1 MKGTL
6 FSSDYVIDTNSELRL
21 VEVNTDT
28 GFTTNTFDTRYD
40 FTDLYAIWSTNS
52 ITNVTI
58 IYKEFQENFV
68 EYLQSD
74 IASNATFITSV
85 TLQKER
91 TYDIYPDVVE
101 DSSEKFILRLA
112 YDESAIFDSTYAKS
126 KTKLLNLF
134 HEYTASAMV
143 PEYYASSS
151 AYEADGLLSSSV
163 NDDNHLPDVVI
174 KATWAEMPVQFGFL
188 GVQDGATDAQRYQNL
203 IDTLDLSVFHV
214 EKFHYNEAQ
223 VDNEK
228 VQSIRSYDILYSDS
242 GLQIVNIARYKVES
256 NFTIPQSDEQRFQ
269 EDYSESNVIN
279 TLNVKHSFEFGT
291 NYMQN
296 KKSGIFVS
304 HSMIDSSNNPV
315 LLSDL
320 SVSQSVKGFY
330 IPGLPDGDN
339 LDDFINWTSSGDT
352 LPDGSIISAS
362 QVQSHDTFQSPYNLF
377 AEVNLMNNDQILT
390 SDEFAVLV
398 YNTSSNEIKYEQAG
412 NLTQDHFI
420 ISTDNTL
427 VQVSSSYMAVADH
440 DVWMA
445 DSDIEEIDSYIL
457 SSSVGNYT
465 PIVHNCFVAG
475 TQIRINDDEVKNI
488 EDIAKG
494 DVVISFNLEEDTHE
508 EAIVGD
514 VKKSK
519 STEGVIVTFKD
530 GSKITTTFEHPFYVE
545 GQEWVIAGKLI
556 DGDVCWKFNG
566 TSLLDKHL
574 VNSIEL
580 IEKEITVYNLLS
592 VGDNHNFFAE
602 DILVH
607 NKIGGTCFAAGTE
620 ISLSNGDVKSI
631 EDIIVGDSVLGW
643 DGESI
648 QSSIVTATD
657 HRHTV
662 DSHAD
667 ACKSLGDEPSLY
679 TINDTKIEFTPEHPF
694 LTKEGWKSLVPD
706 PNQEPYVSEQEPK
719 VLKVGDEINKDG
731 EWIKI
736 EDIRIVRSDKDER
749 VYNITVD
756 ELHSYIANGIIVHNK

>member
-6 FSSDYVIDTNSELRL
+6 FSSDYVIDTNGELRL
-21 VEVNTDT
+21 VEINTDT
-28 GFTTNTFDTRYD
+28 GFITNTFDTRYD

-58 IYKEFQENFV
+58 IYKDFQTNFV

-74 IASNATFITSV
+74 IESNATFITSV

-91 TYDIYPDVVE
+91 TFDVYPDVVE

-112 YDESAIFDSTYAKS
+112 YDESAILDSTYCKS

-163 NDDNHLPDVVI
+163 NDGNHMPDVVI
-174 KATWAEMPVQFGFL
+174 KATWKEMPVQFGFL
-188 GVQDGATDAQRYQNL
+188 GIQDGATDAERYQNL
-203 IDTLDLSVFHV
+203 IDTLNLDVFHV

-223 VDNEK
+223 EDNEK

-242 GLQIVNIARYKVES
+242 GLKLVNLARYKVES
-256 NFTIPQSDEQRFQ
+256 NFTIPPSDEQRFQ
-269 EDYSESNVIN
+269 DDYSESNAIN
-279 TLNVKHSFEFGT
+279 KLNVKHSFEFGT
-291 NYMQN
+291 KYLQN
-296 KKSGIFVS
+296 KKAGIFVS
-304 HSMIDSSNNPV
+304 HSMIDSSNNPIQ
-315 LLSDL
+315 LNDL
-320 SVSQSVKGFY
+320 NVSQSVKGFY
-330 IPGLPDGDN
+330 IPGLPDGDSI
-339 LDDFINWTSSGDT
+339 DDFINWTSSGDT
-352 LPDGSIISAS
+352 LPDGSIISQS
-362 QVQSHDTFQSPYNLF
+362 IVQSTDTFQSPYNIF
-377 AEVNLMNNDQILT
+377 AEVNLMNNDQLLLT
-390 SDEFAVLV
+390 DEFTVLV
-398 YNTSSNEIKYEQAG
+398 YNTSSNEIKYEQASD
-412 NLTQDHFI
+412 LTQDHFI
-420 ISTDNTL
+420 ISTDSSL
-427 VQVSSSYMAVADH
+427 VQVSASYLAVSDH
-440 DVWMA
+440 EVWMS
-445 DSDIEEIDSYIL
+445 DTDIEEIDSYII
-457 SSSVGNYT
+457 SSSVGDYT
-465 PIVHNCFVAG
+465 PIIHNCFVAG

-494 DVVISFNLEEDTHE
+494 DTVLSFNLEENINE

-566 TSLLDKHL
+566 TSQLDKHL

-602 DILVH
+602 DVLVH
-607 NKIGGTCFAAGTE
+607 NKFATCFAAGTE

-643 DGESI
+643 NGESI

-662 DSHAD
+662 GSHTD

-706 PNQEPYVSEQEPK
+706 PNQEPYLSEQEPK

-736 EDIRIVRSDKDER
+736 EDVRIVRSDKDEP

-756 ELHSYIANGIIVHNK
+756 ALHSYIANGIIVHNK